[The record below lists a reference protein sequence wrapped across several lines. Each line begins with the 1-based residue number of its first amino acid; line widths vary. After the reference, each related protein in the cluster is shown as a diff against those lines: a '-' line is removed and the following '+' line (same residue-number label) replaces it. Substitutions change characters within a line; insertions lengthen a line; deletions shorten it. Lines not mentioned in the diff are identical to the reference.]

1 MPVLQYFFVVGSVL
15 TGLLLYAN
23 TVMVPDALPFS
34 VSQTT
39 GLPEPY
45 KAPAPVAEIPDPLI
59 VATSVELVA
68 EVKKP
73 VKPVKTAQKHKPAQ
87 AARKFIPEGR
97 YAAYPQREFGSI
109 W

>member
-1 MPVLQYFFVVGSVL
+1 VPVLQYFLVVGSVL
-15 TGLLLYAN
+15 TGLLIYAN
-23 TVMVPDALPFS
+23 NAMVPDALPFS

-45 KAPAPVAEIPDPLI
+45 KAPAARAEIPDPVI

-73 VKPVKTAQKHKPAQ
+73 VKPVKTARKHKPVQ
-87 AARKFIPEGR
+87 VARKLITEGR
-97 YAAYPQREFGSI
+97 YAAYPQQELGSI